1 MPYIWA
7 LQKALR
13 RCKIAKPLSLFQSGS
28 GCSGSL
34 PPRAPAAATRS
45 RWLTLGVT
53 KKRGLPRFVSAKYS
67 LIRLRIYYTIRKYAI
82 ASFTELFFRNFQK
95 NSILI
100 NFSLCKRLF
109 CLARRAL
116 YIFFFL
122 FFFFIF
128 VFFFLFIFYF
138 LEEKEKGGVGEKEK
152 TFFAH
157 KNICSAHCRNSLLR
171 SRRLLP
177 QRGGVR
183 RFSSFPFHAV
193 AYLTFA
199 AFLSGPLR
207 SVSCGRK

>member
-1 MPYIWA
+1 MQR
-7 LQKALR
+7 L
-13 RCKIAKPLSLFQSGS
+13 
-28 GCSGSL
+28 
-34 PPRAPAAATRS
+34 AAVPGS

-67 LIRLRIYYTIRKYAI
+67 LVRLRIYYTIRKYAI
-82 ASFTELFFRNFQK
+82 ASFTELFFRNLQK

-157 KNICSAHCRNSLLR
+157 KNICSCALPNFPAPIEAILAASHCVAAFYAFTFYALR
-171 SRRLLP
+171 
-177 QRGGVR
+177 G
-183 RFSSFPFHAV
+183 FHAV
-193 AYLTFA
+193 TY
-199 AFLSGPLR
+199 
-207 SVSCGRK
+207 

>member
-1 MPYIWA
+1 MPTQRRKNFCRRLPTLRKNFTGACPSLA
-7 LQKALR
+7 LGR
-13 RCKIAKPLSLFQSGS
+13 QSF
-28 GCSGSL
+28 C
-34 PPRAPAAATRS
+34 R
-45 RWLTLGVT
+45 VT

-67 LIRLRIYYTIRKYAI
+67 LVRLQIYYTIRKYAI

-152 TFFAH
+152 TFF
-157 KNICSAHCRNSLLR
+157 R
-171 SRRLLP
+171 
-177 QRGGVR
+177 
-183 RFSSFPFHAV
+183 
-193 AYLTFA
+193 T
-199 AFLSGPLR
+199 
-207 SVSCGRK
+207 